1 MAVRPPAPAPA
12 TTAAAA
18 RRSPDALLG
27 LFPPGTSTAPDGAL
41 RIGGCHV
48 GELAARHGTPALLVD
63 EGALRARARRYADA
77 LAVRR
82 PGSTVAFASKAFP
95 CTAVYRLL
103 AEEGLGVDVASG
115 GELALALAAGTDPA
129 RVIVHGNA
137 KTDAFLRA
145 AVEARVGLVVID
157 NFDDIDRLERLLAEP
172 AQGPGSPSPGAAGQ
186 EARGQ
191 TCGTYRQPVLVRVTP
206 DIRPDTH
213 AAVSTGQRDS
223 KFGLLVPQAR
233 DAIARLRASDRLR
246 LDGLHV
252 HIGSQILDTEP
263 FVRAVAAVAELGTFP
278 VYDLG
283 GGLGARYTYDDR
295 PPSVEAYVDA
305 LTAAADTLL
314 PAGARIVIE
323 PGRSL
328 VAEAGVSLYR
338 VVTVKRAHGET
349 FVAVDG
355 GMGDNLEVSLYGQR
369 FEATVAT
376 RPGGAADGEPCR
388 VVGRHCE
395 SGDVLSAGV
404 LLDDPRPGDLIAV
417 PATGAY
423 TYSLANN
430 YNAARR
436 PPVVFCRDGRSRPV
450 VRRETYADLMRR
462 DLP

>member
-1 MAVRPPAPAPA
+1 MAVRPPAAAPA
-12 TTAAAA
+12 TTTAASRPSA
-18 RRSPDALLG
+18 DALLG

-48 GELAARHGTPALLVD
+48 GELAARYGTPALLVD

-137 KTDAFLRA
+137 KTDEFLRA

-157 NFDDIDRLERLLAEP
+157 NFDDIDRLECLLAEP
-172 AQGPGSPSPGAAGQ
+172 AAATGSAAPD
-186 EARGQ
+186 A
-191 TCGTYRQPVLVRVTP
+191 GTYRQPVLVRVTP

-223 KFGLLVPQAR
+223 KFGLLLPQAR
-233 DAIARLRASDRLR
+233 EAIARLRASDRLR

-263 FVRAVAAVAELGTFP
+263 FVRAVAAVAELGTFS

-295 PPSVEAYVDA
+295 PPSVEAYLDA
-305 LTAAADTLL
+305 LTAAADALL

-328 VAEAGVSLYR
+328 VAGAGVSLYR

-376 RPGGAADGEPCR
+376 RPGGGTDGELCR

-417 PATGAY
+417 PVTGAY

>member
-1 MAVRPPAPAPA
+1 MAVRPPAAAPA
-12 TTAAAA
+12 TTTAASHPSA
-18 RRSPDALLG
+18 DALLG
-27 LFPPGTSTAPDGAL
+27 LFPPGTSPAPDGAL

-48 GELAARHGTPALLVD
+48 GELAARYGTPALLVD

-137 KTDAFLRA
+137 KTDEFLRA

-172 AQGPGSPSPGAAGQ
+172 AAATGSAAPDAG
-186 EARGQ
+186 G
-191 TCGTYRQPVLVRVTP
+191 YRQPVLVRVTP
-206 DIRPDTH
+206 DVRPDTH

-233 DAIARLRASDRLR
+233 EAIARLRASDRLR

-295 PPSVEAYVDA
+295 PPSVEAYLDA
-305 LTAAADTLL
+305 LTAAADALL

-328 VAEAGVSLYR
+328 VAGAGVSLYR

-369 FEATVAT
+369 FEAAVAT
-376 RPGGAADGEPCR
+376 RPGGGADGELCR

-417 PATGAY
+417 PVTGAY

>member
-1 MAVRPPAPAPA
+1 MVPGTTA
-12 TTAAAA
+12 TTATPDH
-18 RRSPDALLG
+18 RSSPRPLG
-27 LFPPGTSTAPDGAL
+27 LFPPGTALAPDGAL

-48 GELAARHGTPALLVD
+48 AELAERYGTPALIVD
-63 EGALRARARRYADA
+63 EGALRDRARRYADG
-77 LAVRR
+77 LAARR
-82 PGSTVAFASKAFP
+82 TNSAVAFASKAFP

-103 AEEGLGVDVASG
+103 VEEGLGIDVASG

-129 RVIVHGNA
+129 KLIVHGNA
-137 KTDAFLRA
+137 KTDDYLRA
-145 AVEARVGLVVID
+145 AVEAGAGLVVID
-157 NFDDIDRLERLLAEP
+157 NFDDIERLEHILGDAHGREQA
-172 AQGPGSPSPGAAGQ
+172 
-186 EARGQ
+186 
-191 TCGTYRQPVLVRVTP
+191 VLVRVTP
-206 DIRPDTH
+206 DVRPDTH
-213 AAVSTGQRDS
+213 EAVSTGQRGS
-223 KFGLLVPQAR
+223 KFGLLLPQAR
-233 DAIARLRASDRLR
+233 EAIARLRGSSRLR

-263 FVRAVAAVAELGTFP
+263 FVRAVEAVAELGEFP

-295 PPSVEAYVDA
+295 PPSVEEYLDA
-305 LTAAADTLL
+305 LASAADDLL
-314 PAGARIVIE
+314 PSGARVIIE
-323 PGRSL
+323 PGRSM

-338 VVTVKRAHGET
+338 VVTVKRTGGET

-376 RPGGAADGEPCR
+376 RPGGPDGEMCR
-388 VVGRHCE
+388 VVGQHCE
-395 SGDVLSAGV
+395 SGDVLSASV
-404 LLDDPRPGDLIAV
+404 PLNDPRPGDLIAV
-417 PATGAY
+417 PVTGAY

>member
-1 MAVRPPAPAPA
+1 MAVPTTPAAPVPP
-12 TTAAAA
+12 
-18 RRSPDALLG
+18 SSDALLG
-27 LFPPGTSTAPDGAL
+27 LFPPGTTTAPDGGL

-48 GELAARHGTPALLVD
+48 TDLAARHGTPALLID
-63 EGALRARARRYADA
+63 EGALRDRAGRYADG
-77 LAVRR
+77 LAARR
-82 PGSTVAFASKAFP
+82 PDSMVAFASKAFP

-129 RVIVHGNA
+129 KVIVHGNA
-137 KTDAFLRA
+137 KSESYLRA
-145 AVEARVGLVVID
+145 ALEAGVGLVVID
-157 NFDDIDRLERLLAEP
+157 NFDDIDRLEHLMARVKSP
-172 AQGPGSPSPGAAGQ
+172 GPGRR
-186 EARGQ
+186 E
-191 TCGTYRQPVLVRVTP
+191 QPVLVRVTP
-206 DIRPDTH
+206 DVRPDTH
-213 AAVSTGQRDS
+213 EAVSTGQRGS
-223 KFGLLVPQAR
+223 KFGLLLPQAR
-233 DAIARLRASDRLR
+233 EAIARLRGSARLR

-263 FVRAVAAVAELGTFP
+263 FVRAVAAVAELGRFP

-295 PPSVEAYVDA
+295 PPGIEAYLDA
-305 LTAAADTLL
+305 LTAAADELL
-314 PAGARIVIE
+314 PAGARVIIE
-323 PGRSL
+323 PGRSM

-338 VVTVKRAHGET
+338 VVTVKRSGGET
-349 FVAVDG
+349 FAAVDG

-376 RPGGAADGEPCR
+376 RVRAPADGPPGEWCR

-395 SGDVLSAGV
+395 SGDVLSTGV
-404 LLDDPRPGDLIAV
+404 FLQDPRPGDLIAV

>member
-1 MAVRPPAPAPA
+1 MAVPTTPAAPAPP
-12 TTAAAA
+12 
-18 RRSPDALLG
+18 SSDALLG
-27 LFPPGTSTAPDGAL
+27 LFPPGTTTAPDGGL

-48 GELAARHGTPALLVD
+48 TDLAARHGTPALLID
-63 EGALRARARRYADA
+63 EGALRDRAGRYADG
-77 LAVRR
+77 LAARR
-82 PGSTVAFASKAFP
+82 PDSMVAFASKAFP

-129 RVIVHGNA
+129 KVIVHGNA
-137 KTDAFLRA
+137 KSESYLRA
-145 AVEARVGLVVID
+145 ALEAGVGLVVID
-157 NFDDIDRLERLLAEP
+157 NFDDIDRLEHLMARVKAP
-172 AQGPGSPSPGAAGQ
+172 GPGRR
-186 EARGQ
+186 E
-191 TCGTYRQPVLVRVTP
+191 QPVLVRVTP
-206 DIRPDTH
+206 DVRPDTH
-213 AAVSTGQRDS
+213 EAVSTGQRGS
-223 KFGLLVPQAR
+223 KFGLLLPQAR
-233 DAIARLRASDRLR
+233 EAIARLRGSARLR

-263 FVRAVAAVAELGTFP
+263 FVRAVAAVAELGRFP

-295 PPSVEAYVDA
+295 PPGIEAYLDA
-305 LTAAADTLL
+305 LTAAADELL
-314 PAGARIVIE
+314 PAGARVIIE
-323 PGRSL
+323 PGRSM

-338 VVTVKRAHGET
+338 VVSVKRSGGAT

-376 RPGGAADGEPCR
+376 RVRAPADGPPGEWCR

-395 SGDVLSAGV
+395 SGDVLSTGV
-404 LLDDPRPGDLIAV
+404 FLQDPRPGDLIAV